1 MQYDADV
8 MRLAPY
14 LFQQLFDLGA
24 AHAFGIP
31 GDHVLPLYEALGASP
46 IRSILTTHEPS
57 AGFAAD
63 AYARIQGIGVAIGTY
78 GAGVLNMV
86 NPIAQAYA
94 EKSPVMVISGAP
106 DKVGRDPGLLIHHK
120 VKTFDTSLHPER
132 SSRSRSSRA
141 CRMFLTARVRAGSTT
156 SSRH

>member
-1 MQYDADV
+1 

-14 LFQQLFDLGA
+14 LFQRLFDLGA

-31 GDHVLPLYEALGASP
+31 GDHVLPLYEALGESP

-63 AYARIQGIGVAIGTY
+63 AYARLKGIGMAMGTY

-94 EKSPVMVISGAP
+94 EKSPVLVISGAP
-106 DKVGRDPGLLIHHK
+106 DLVGRDPELLIHHK
-120 VKTFDTSLHPER
+120 VRSEEHTSELQSPK
-132 SSRSRSSRA
+132 
-141 CRMFLTARVRAGSTT
+141 
-156 SSRH
+156 